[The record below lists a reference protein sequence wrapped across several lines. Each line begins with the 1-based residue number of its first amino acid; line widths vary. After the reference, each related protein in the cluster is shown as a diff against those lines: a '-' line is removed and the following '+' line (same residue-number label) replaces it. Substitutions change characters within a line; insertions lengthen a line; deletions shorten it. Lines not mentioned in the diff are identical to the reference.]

1 MSGIRQN
8 LRKILI
14 GLVFF
19 SLLAVVAA
27 PASHAAA
34 SRATAV
40 QPPRQGLADLI
51 RKPTKKAGTNTN
63 CQPTRRVA
71 PPAVVGRAA
80 ALT

>member
-51 RKPTKKAGTNTN
+51 RKPTKAGTNTN